1 MMEWARLIC
10 DKRLGKEEE
19 QGELRGTISGIG
31 RRSEF
36 ERDYDRLIFSAPFRR
51 LQNKAQIFP
60 LPGNVFVH
68 NRLTHTLEV
77 SCVGRSLGNLAGGA
91 LAAKYPSL
99 PFSSG
104 DLAAIVSAACLAH
117 DLGNPPFGHS
127 GERAISAY
135 FREGEG
141 RKWEKEVR
149 NEGGRW
155 EDFTTFDGNANT
167 FRLLTH
173 RFVGRRPGGFGLS
186 YSTLAAIVKYPY
198 PSVSSLKAG
207 KFGFFATEE
216 DTYRQLADCLGIC
229 CKDAARRIYARHPLV
244 YLVEAADDICYEI
257 MDLEDAFKLRILSLA
272 EVEALLIDFFDEQ
285 EGNRLAQKAHAIED
299 DNERVAYLRSKVI
312 NVLIA
317 DCATAFVTHE
327 EEIMKG
333 IFRGSLIEHCSA
345 RSLAAY
351 RKAEKIAYGRIYT
364 SRDVVDV
371 ELAGHRIFAEI
382 IERTMYALEHPD
394 NAYSRTFLSRVSSQ
408 YDRKASSTYERILT
422 TLDYIS
428 GMTDLYALELYRKIT
443 GMSLPH
449 V

>member
-1 MMEWARLIC
+1 MEWQQLIC
-10 DKRLGKEEE
+10 DKRLGKTE
-19 QGELRGTISGIG
+19 QERTPQDTPRGFG

-36 ERDYDRLIFSAPFRR
+36 ERDYDRLVFSAPFRR

-77 SCVGRSLGNLAGGA
+77 SCVGRSLGNLVGDA
-91 LAAKYPSL
+91 LCKKYRSL

-141 RKWEKEVR
+141 QKWEQQVRKEKS
-149 NEGGRW
+149 RW
-155 EDFTTFDGNANT
+155 EDFTIFDGNANT

-198 PSVSSLKAG
+198 PSTVQLKQG
-207 KFGFFATEE
+207 KFGFFAAEE
-216 DTYRQLADCLGIC
+216 ETYIELATQLGLTCIDAD
-229 CKDAARRIYARHPLV
+229 KKIYVRHPLV

-257 MDLEDAFKLRILSLA
+257 MDLEDAYKLRILSLQ
-272 EVEALLIDFFDEQ
+272 EVKELLLAFFDSKKVDRLSQRARDITDANEQ
-285 EGNRLAQKAHAIED
+285 
-299 DNERVAYLRSKVI
+299 VAYLRSKVI

-317 DCATAFVTHE
+317 HCAASFVEHE
-327 EEIMKG
+327 EEILKG
-333 IFRGSLIEHCSA
+333 VFEGSLIDHCPSRTLNAYRGAEKVA
-345 RSLAAY
+345 RS
-351 RKAEKIAYGRIYT
+351 RIY
-364 SRDVVDV
+364 SARDVVDV
-371 ELAGHRIFAEI
+371 ELAGHRIFSEI

-394 NAYSRTFLSRVSSQ
+394 NAYSRTYLTRVSSQ
-408 YDRKASSTYERILT
+408 YDQHVEGTYGKILT